1 MFLTSYNCYLGFSMA
16 FSPLP
21 LVVLFFFL
29 FWPCCAACRILV
41 PRPGI
46 EPMLPAVEA
55 QILNHWTAREVPP
68 LVVLYTIFGI
78 HKFFMPLKLYFVC
91 RDVASLLLLN
101 LVLLQGFGE
110 LLYTGST
117 RLASSHP

>member
-1 MFLTSYNCYLGFSMA
+1 
-16 FSPLP
+16 
-21 LVVLFFFL
+21 
-29 FWPCCAACRILV
+29 
-41 PRPGI
+41 
-46 EPMLPAVEA
+46 MLPAVEA